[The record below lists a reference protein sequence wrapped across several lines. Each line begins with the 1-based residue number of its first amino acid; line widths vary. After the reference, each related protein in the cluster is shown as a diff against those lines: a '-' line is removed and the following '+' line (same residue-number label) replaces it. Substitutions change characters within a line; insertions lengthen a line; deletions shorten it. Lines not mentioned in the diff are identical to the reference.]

1 MPAPGEVVRLVVEG
15 EAVAVWNVDGRLH
28 ALGDVCPHRGF
39 ILSEGVLERRDD
51 RICVVCPGHHW
62 RYDLLTGEHTAGP
75 ERLPVYDV
83 VVVGD
88 TIEVGAGQPGAG
100 TEADRL
106 QVGFGVVPAVPPD
119 APPDIPLDTPMPA
132 TADDLI
138 ESISGAKILAPDEL
152 AAAIVEA
159 KRDGRLGDVVT
170 ALSSR
175 PGPKMPP
182 RYESEIRTWLSRS
195 GVDADASQAR
205 LQGYAAV
212 HLDPHNREAIA
223 ALDAACSGLGEGVR
237 RDTWEALMHSYPD
250 VVPVSDAAAEA
261 GVVLPDA
268 AAVERA
274 RRRVRA
280 RTDAFPTDAP
290 RRDRAEV
297 KAKAK
302 PKKRAV
308 RVEGIASLVPALEPD
323 PVKSDRLAA
332 IHLVSGNTWRPRDGR
347 LDTDE
352 SDPLTWAVRH
362 LNGSPAPPPESAVA
376 TAAVTTLRAGEPDE
390 DGNPDPGPRY
400 GRVLKRLKGHPAA
413 VVWAARRQVDGGDI
427 AGAQKARARM
437 EGGEAALWAD
447 QLAPIDAILAVAG
460 GDVEAGWSQWE
471 AGSLP
476 AALRAPL
483 ARGLLD
489 AGRDSDADEVL
500 GLPEVP
506 AARIDDAALV
516 QLRFDVLFKEADVSE
531 ALAQAERLVELAPT
545 KTASIGRLWLA
556 YAADGRLAALA
567 SRVGADAAAC
577 GQEPSRIVASVRPEL
592 EARVRRSTEAIAAAV
607 AAARTDLQQ
616 LAKGRTIRTPEA
628 FDEAA
633 ARARSALSDVEK
645 RFAAAAA
652 VLAGDGG
659 GVADRA
665 DEDLLALVAAAR
677 GWIAQFSGGR
687 LVLHEQ
693 DVDPAVAADP
703 VVEALTAPAREIGTR
718 AGEFAAAAR
727 EAGVD
732 LDAAIAESQRDDL
745 ARRRVEERV
754 SKLARNAADALS
766 GVVTALSPGRTP
778 DEGDTP

>member
-1 MPAPGEVVRLVVEG
+1 
-15 EAVAVWNVDGRLH
+15 
-28 ALGDVCPHRGF
+28 
-39 ILSEGVLERRDD
+39 
-51 RICVVCPGHHW
+51 
-62 RYDLLTGEHTAGP
+62 
-75 ERLPVYDV
+75 
-83 VVVGD
+83 
-88 TIEVGAGQPGAG
+88 
-100 TEADRL
+100 
-106 QVGFGVVPAVPPD
+106 
-119 APPDIPLDTPMPA
+119 MPA
-132 TADDLI
+132 TIDDLI

-152 AAAIVEA
+152 AAAIVEG
-159 KRDGRLGDVVT
+159 KRDDRLGDVVA
-170 ALSSR
+170 ALSAR

-182 RYESEIRTWLSRS
+182 RYESEIRTWLARS
-195 GVDADASQAR
+195 GVDADTALAR
-205 LQGYAAV
+205 VQGYAAV
-212 HLDPHNREAIA
+212 HLDPHNSEAIA
-223 ALDAACSGLGEGVR
+223 ALDAACAGLGDGVR
-237 RDTWEALMHSYPD
+237 RDTWEALVHSYPD
-250 VVPVSDAAAEA
+250 VGPVRDAAAEA
-261 GVVLPDA
+261 GVVLPDS

-274 RRRVRA
+274 RRRVRT
-280 RTDAFPTDAP
+280 RTEAFPTDAP
-290 RRDRAEV
+290 RRDRPEPRS
-297 KAKAK
+297 KAK

-323 PVKSDRLAA
+323 PVKADRLAA

-390 DGNPDPGPRY
+390 EGDADPGPRY

-413 VVWAARRQVDGGDI
+413 VVWAASRQIDTGDI
-427 AGAQKARARM
+427 TGAQKARARL
-437 EGGEAALWAD
+437 EGGEPALWAD
-447 QLAPIDAILAVAG
+447 QLAPIDAVLSVAG

-476 AALRAPL
+476 APLRAPL

-506 AARIDDAALV
+506 AARIDDPTLV

-531 ALAQAERLVELAPT
+531 ALEQAERLVALAP
-545 KTASIGRLWLA
+545 ASPAAVGRLWLA

-567 SRVGADAAAC
+567 ARVVADAAAC
-577 GQEPSRIVASVRPEL
+577 GQEPSRIVESARAAL
-592 EARVRRSTEAIAAAV
+592 EARVRKSTEALAAAV
-607 AAARTDLQQ
+607 AAARSDLQQ

-633 ARARSALSDVEK
+633 GRARSALSDVEK
-645 RFAAAAA
+645 RFAAVAA
-652 VLAGDGG
+652 VLAGEGAG
-659 GVADRA
+659 TAGRA
-665 DEDLLALVAAAR
+665 DEDLLALVAGAR

-693 DVDPAVAADP
+693 DIDAAVAADP

-727 EAGVD
+727 EAGSD
-732 LDAAIAESQRDDL
+732 LDAAITESRRDDL

-766 GVVTALSPGRTP
+766 GVVAALSPGRAPEETDP
-778 DEGDTP
+778 G